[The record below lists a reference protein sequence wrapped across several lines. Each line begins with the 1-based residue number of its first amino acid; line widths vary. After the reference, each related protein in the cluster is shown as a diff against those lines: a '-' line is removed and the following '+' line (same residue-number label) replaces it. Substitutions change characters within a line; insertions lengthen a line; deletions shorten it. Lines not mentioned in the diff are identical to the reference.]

1 MSLRHGYLS
10 NNIKSRSRRAGL
22 HFPVGRIH
30 RYLRKGPY
38 SSRIGSVAPVY
49 LAAVLEYLCAEIIEL
64 AGILAN
70 QMGKCKILP
79 RHILLAVKN
88 DIELDK
94 LLAGA
99 ILEGGGVKPNIEAV
113 LLSHDEE

>member
-10 NNIKSRSRRAGL
+10 TNVRSRSRRAGL

-38 SSRIGSVAPVY
+38 AGRIGAFAPVY

-64 AGILAN
+64 AGKNQFLFKATKSIFGILRN
-70 QMGKCKILP
+70 TERCCINGT
-79 RHILLAVKN
+79 
-88 DIELDK
+88 DF
-94 LLAGA
+94 
-99 ILEGGGVKPNIEAV
+99 
-113 LLSHDEE
+113 S